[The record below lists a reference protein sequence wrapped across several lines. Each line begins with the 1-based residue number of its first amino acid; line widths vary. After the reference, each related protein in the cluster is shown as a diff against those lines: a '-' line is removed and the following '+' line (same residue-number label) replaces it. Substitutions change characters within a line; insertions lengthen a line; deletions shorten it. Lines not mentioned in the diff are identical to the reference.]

1 MPMMHQTP
9 DPARLAYHTLT
20 ASMVTILQVISGLD
34 VALFQVR
41 ELVLALL
48 VRILGSVL
56 EHHII
61 KMDEENV

>member
-1 MPMMHQTP
+1 MMHQAPGPT
-9 DPARLAYHTLT
+9 RLAYHTLT
-20 ASMVTILQVISGLD
+20 ASMVTILRVISGLD

-56 EHHII
+56 KTHLI

>member
-9 DPARLAYHTLT
+9 DPTRLAYHTLT
-20 ASMVTILQVISGLD
+20 ASMVTILRIISGLD

-41 ELVLALL
+41 ELILALL
-48 VRILGSVL
+48 IRILGSVL
-56 EHHII
+56 KHHII